1 MTLYSN
7 HFFHERLIEAFL
19 AIFIKITRENN
30 LFNSDKLFPFSFFQ
44 SKFAQNYFQNEFP
57 IEKFPRTP
65 RKKQSRTEKDW
76 RISNISKW
84 LLFSSSSA
92 IATGPPCIDATL
104 AGRHARHFS
113 TSVYTW
119 SVFCLDDVDTV
130 STFGSTRVYRVRQ
143 KYVLIPLIPL
153 YIYPRQRR
161 KLKFD
166 RSRLIL
172 GKPWCFLIRRECRMR
187 ADIRSLF
194 FDQRVRLIKFFIS

>member
-1 MTLYSN
+1 M
-7 HFFHERLIEAFL
+7 FL
-19 AIFIKITRENN
+19 SQIRA
-30 LFNSDKLFPFSFFQ
+30 
-44 SKFAQNYFQNEFP
+44 EFLSP
-57 IEKFPRTP
+57 RVSIEKLPRTP
-65 RKKQSRTEKDW
+65 RKKRSRTEKDW

-130 STFGSTRVYRVRQ
+130 STLGATRVYRVCQ

-153 YIYPRQRR
+153 YIYILDKGLKLIVLVDPREASM
-161 KLKFD
+161 LLD
-166 RSRLIL
+166 TTS
-172 GKPWCFLIRRECRMR
+172 RMR
-187 ADIRSLF
+187 ILDRKVW
-194 FDQRVRLIKFFIS
+194 RVKFFVSWMWVNIFLVSNLFSFFFFLSLTRNKFRNRYTNFFLRHQLDKSLLHSG

>member
-1 MTLYSN
+1 MISC
-7 HFFHERLIEAFL
+7 FFFVKNRAE
-19 AIFIKITRENN
+19 
-30 LFNSDKLFPFSFFQ
+30 LFPRRV
-44 SKFAQNYFQNEFP
+44 A

-65 RKKQSRTEKDW
+65 RKKQSRTGKDW

-130 STFGSTRVYRVRQ
+130 STFGGTRVYRVCQ
-143 KYVLIPLIPL
+143 KYVLIPLIPS
-153 YIYPRQRR
+153 YIYNSRQRIEI
-161 KLKFD
+161 D
-166 RSRLIL
+166 CSRWSSKSLDASWYEIYN
-172 GKPWCFLIRRECRMR
+172 
-187 ADIRSLF
+187 AARSLF
-194 FDQRVRLIKFFIS
+194 FD